1 MLSKSLIK
9 DVLGRALSSGGDFA
23 EIFVEDKISNSL
35 AMIDGKM
42 DGIVSGRDFG
52 VGIRIFKGFRS
63 IYVYCNDSSRT
74 SLLSS
79 AEKAASA
86 LGQLAGDISLNLT
99 ERINPNI
106 HPILYVPS
114 SVENSRKIKVMKTA
128 YDAAK
133 NYSEEIS
140 QVLVNYIDSDQ
151 KIMIA
156 NSEGLLTEDRRVRTR
171 LSIRSI
177 ASNGV
182 ENQTVLKGQELL
194 RDLKCLKC

>member
-86 LGQLAGDISLNLT
+86 LGQLAGDIALILQKELIYIS
-99 ERINPNI
+99 
-106 HPILYVPS
+106 ILYVPS

-128 YDAAK
+128 YDK
-133 NYSEEIS
+133 
-140 QVLVNYIDSDQ
+140 
-151 KIMIA
+151 
-156 NSEGLLTEDRRVRTR
+156 
-171 LSIRSI
+171 
-177 ASNGV
+177 
-182 ENQTVLKGQELL
+182 
-194 RDLKCLKC
+194 